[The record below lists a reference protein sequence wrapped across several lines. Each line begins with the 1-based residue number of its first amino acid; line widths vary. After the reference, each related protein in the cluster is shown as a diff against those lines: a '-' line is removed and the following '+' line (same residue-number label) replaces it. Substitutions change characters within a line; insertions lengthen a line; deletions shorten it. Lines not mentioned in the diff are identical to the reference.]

1 MALLSLSVIIFAR
14 KSWTV
19 DISVRNLAIMGSVNA
34 MRRLLSGV
42 DVKRSRLRPFVEGK
56 HSVLISVKK
65 SYRVGIHVVFNVIR
79 SRVNRHISI
88 IPAENYVKN

>member
-34 MRRLLSGV
+34 MRRLLSGA
-42 DVKRSRLRPFVEGK
+42 DVKRRRLRPFVEGK
-56 HSVLISVKK
+56 HSVLISVNK
-65 SYRVGIHVVFNVIR
+65 SYPVGIHAVFNVIR